1 MIYIIYLFLTYS
13 CFKYILK
20 YTLNYLNTNILKY
33 SKKFKFIS
41 ILFNKFQAIFIS

>member
-20 YTLNYLNTNILKY
+20 YTLNYFKLFKYKYTQILK
-33 SKKFKFIS
+33 KI
-41 ILFNKFQAIFIS
+41 